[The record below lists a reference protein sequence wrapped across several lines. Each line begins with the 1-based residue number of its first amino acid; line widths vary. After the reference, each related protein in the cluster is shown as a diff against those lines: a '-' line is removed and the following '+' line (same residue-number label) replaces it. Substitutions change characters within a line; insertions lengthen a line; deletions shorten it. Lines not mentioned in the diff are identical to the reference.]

1 MISSSAFARFAAD
14 VFANHAVPFKR
25 GGSALSGMD
34 SAGFISYCLTQLGRP
49 TKMSGTNDLMR
60 NYTTQVIPFDE
71 ARKQKFIRPGV
82 LLLHISTDGDV
93 LPKYRDGL
101 GNCDYAMICVDQEHG
116 IYPSE
121 KRERLIQTEF
131 SKYNRVTHIAY
142 CKYVDYGSSSGSSD
156 IRPSVPDAPI
166 RTGEARLTG
175 NNVRLRESPSTSSSP
190 LASMPSG
197 SILKVIESRG
207 DWTHVRY
214 TDQNGTVF
222 NGWCASQFLS
232 K

>member
-25 GGSALSGMD
+25 GGSTLSGMD

-82 LLLHISTDGDV
+82 LLLHISTDGEV

-131 SKYNRVTHIAY
+131 SKYNRATHMAY

-175 NNVRLRESPSTSSSP
+175 NNVRLRSGPSTSYSP
-190 LASMPSG
+190 LASMPIG

>member
-1 MISSSAFARFAAD
+1 MISSSAFAQFAAD

-34 SAGFISYCLTQLGRP
+34 SSGFISYCLTQLGRP

-60 NYTTQVIPFDE
+60 NYTTQVIPFNE
-71 ARKQKFIRPGV
+71 AREQKLIRPGV
-82 LLLHISTDGDV
+82 LLLHVSTNGDV

-121 KRERLIQTEF
+121 KKEGLIRTEF
-131 SKYNRVTHIAY
+131 SKYNRATHMAY

-175 NNVRLRESPSTSSSP
+175 NNVRLRKSPSISSSP
-190 LASMPSG
+190 LASMPVG

-214 TDQNGTVF
+214 TDQRGIVF
-222 NGWCASQFLS
+222 DGWCASRFLS

>member
-1 MISSSAFARFAAD
+1 
-14 VFANHAVPFKR
+14 
-25 GGSALSGMD
+25 MD

-60 NYTTQVIPFDE
+60 NYTTQVIPFNE

-82 LLLHISTDGDV
+82 LLLHVSTDGEV

-121 KRERLIQTEF
+121 KREGLIQTEF
-131 SKYNRVTHIAY
+131 SKYNRATHMAY

-156 IRPSVPDAPI
+156 IHPSVPDDSI
-166 RTGEARLTG
+166 RAGKAKLIG
-175 NNVRLRESPSTSSSP
+175 NNVRLRSGPSTSSSP
-190 LASMPSG
+190 LALMPSG

>member
-1 MISSSAFARFAAD
+1 
-14 VFANHAVPFKR
+14 
-25 GGSALSGMD
+25 MD

-82 LLLHISTDGDV
+82 LLLHISTDGEV

-131 SKYNRVTHIAY
+131 SKYNRATHMAY

-175 NNVRLRESPSTSSSP
+175 NNVRLRKSPSISSSP
-190 LASMPSG
+190 LASMPVG

-214 TDQNGTVF
+214 TDQRGIVF
-222 NGWCASQFLS
+222 DGWCASRFLS

>member
-25 GGSALSGMD
+25 GGSTLSGMD
-34 SAGFISYCLTQLGRP
+34 SSGFISYCLTQLGRP

-60 NYTTQVIPFDE
+60 NYTTQVIPFNE
-71 ARKQKFIRPGV
+71 AREQKLIRPGV
-82 LLLHISTDGDV
+82 LLLHISTDGEV

-142 CKYVDYGSSSGSSD
+142 CKYVDYGNSSGSD
-156 IRPSVPDAPI
+156 IPA
-166 RTGEARLTG
+166 RTDEARLIG

-190 LASMPSG
+190 LASMPIG

-214 TDQNGTVF
+214 TDQRGVVF

>member
-1 MISSSAFARFAAD
+1 
-14 VFANHAVPFKR
+14 
-25 GGSALSGMD
+25 MD

-60 NYTTQVIPFDE
+60 NYTTQVIPFNE

-82 LLLHISTDGDV
+82 LLLHVSTNGEV

-101 GNCDYAMICVDQEHG
+101 GNCDYAMVCVDQEHG

-121 KRERLIQTEF
+121 KREGLIQTEF
-131 SKYNRVTHIAY
+131 SKYNRATHMAY
-142 CKYVDYGSSSGSSD
+142 CKYVDYGNSSGSSD
-156 IRPSVPDAPI
+156 TRPSVPDIPTRI
-166 RTGEARLTG
+166 GEARLIG
-175 NNVRLRESPSTSSSP
+175 NNVRLRSGPSTSYSP
-190 LASMPSG
+190 LALMPSG

-214 TDQNGTVF
+214 TDQNGTVI